1 MRVCGR
7 SCMSLCSRCDFFLNI
22 YHWASSEVSGMWEET
37 KYTAEL
43 TVLLHLIA
51 NTDTVIDP
59 FAGHLCTAFSCCLI
73 HHRSLHTILRPS
85 KGFLVVLACCCCSS
99 ALMQFLWWL
108 GWFTLTCD
116 NSRYFFFFF
125 FFFKVYQMSLHLI
138 QSSSLLNLTCTI
150 YIVLSVLWALPPQNC
165 LFSYLY
171 SKSFPVNACISHGV
185 GCAAFFYVHALV
197 VTASHVLDSC
207 WTCE

>member
-1 MRVCGR
+1 MYNLWGKPCWALSLHRYSDIWKDHIMHEIRTGIPDVQLYLLALQVTWVNKRLTSTLPYIVDLQTCIWKWHNYRKLCAALRCEFAAETR
-7 SCMSLCSRCDFFLNI
+7 SCMSLCRCDFFLNI

-51 NTDTVIDP
+51 NTDAVIDP

-73 HHRSLHTILRPS
+73 HHKSPHTTLRPS

-99 ALMQFLWWL
+99 ALMRFLWWS

-116 NSRYFFFFF
+116 NSRYFFFF
-125 FFFKVYQMSLHLI
+125 
-138 QSSSLLNLTCTI
+138 
-150 YIVLSVLWALPPQNC
+150 
-165 LFSYLY
+165 
-171 SKSFPVNACISHGV
+171 
-185 GCAAFFYVHALV
+185 
-197 VTASHVLDSC
+197 
-207 WTCE
+207 

>member
-73 HHRSLHTILRPS
+73 HHRSPHTTLRPS
-85 KGFLVVLACCCCSS
+85 KGFLVVLTCCCCSS
-99 ALMQFLWWL
+99 ALMQFLWWS
-108 GWFTLTCD
+108 GWFTLICD

-125 FFFKVYQMSLHLI
+125 SL
-138 QSSSLLNLTCTI
+138 SDVTT
-150 YIVLSVLWALPPQNC
+150 P
-165 LFSYLY
+165 Y
-171 SKSFPVNACISHGV
+171 SKQQSPESDLHHLHCIICSLSTSSAELPVFLSI
-185 GCAAFFYVHALV
+185 
-197 VTASHVLDSC
+197 
-207 WTCE
+207 

>member
-7 SCMSLCSRCDFFLNI
+7 NQVMHESVFSLWFFFLNI

-51 NTDTVIDP
+51 NTEAVIDP

-73 HHRSLHTILRPS
+73 HHSSPHTTLRPS

-99 ALMQFLWWL
+99 ALMRFLWWS

-116 NSRYFFFFF
+116 NSRYFFFFV
-125 FFFKVYQMSLHLI
+125 VYQMSLHLI

-150 YIVLSVLWALPPQNC
+150 YVVLSVLSALPPQNF

-171 SKSFPVNACISHGV
+171 SKSFPVNACISHEV
-185 GCAAFFYVHALV
+185 GCAAFFMLM
-197 VTASHVLDSC
+197 L
-207 WTCE
+207 